1 MHCERTI
8 EYGHEYPH
16 TEHLEG
22 LKTIV
27 TLVLGLKS
35 SVYESSGFGRWARG
49 ASVDRT
55 PDHNLE
61 L

>member
-1 MHCERTI
+1 MSERTI

-27 TLVLGLKS
+27 MLVLGLKS
-35 SVYESSGFGRWARG
+35 SMYVCVCVCP
-49 ASVDRT
+49 VDSAAG
-55 PDHNLE
+55 LE
-61 L
+61 GPC

>member
-22 LKTIV
+22 LKTTV

-35 SVYESSGFGRWARG
+35 SVYESSGFGRWA
-49 ASVDRT
+49 
-55 PDHNLE
+55 
-61 L
+61 